1 MKMKVMFLK
10 ENNEIV
16 EKNHQSTHQQKSNQL
31 KMINNKDLCVLYY
44 YKNNYSKILIYLQ
57 FKVTFL

>member
-1 MKMKVMFLK
+1 MFLK

-31 KMINNKDLCVLYY
+31 KMINYKDLCVLYY
-44 YKNNYSKILIYLQ
+44 YKNNL
-57 FKVTFL
+57 VR